1 MGEEDDVGRRLEA
14 EVPERLQQHR
24 EQVHQVEEAE
34 RRQQLVEEAVQL
46 LPGQQEDGGRV
57 AWGIFI
63 FIIIF
68 NIEPT
73 QWILCYV
80 STLCLAVASI
90 SISVAN
96 PPPSPDQPSVA
107 KHSST

>member
-1 MGEEDDVGRRLEA
+1 MREEDDVSRRLEA

-57 AWGIFI
+57 AWGI
-63 FIIIF
+63 IIINL
-68 NIEPT
+68 NI
-73 QWILCYV
+73 
-80 STLCLAVASI
+80 TLF
-90 SISVAN
+90 
-96 PPPSPDQPSVA
+96 
-107 KHSST
+107 

>member
-1 MGEEDDVGRRLEA
+1 MGRRLEA

-57 AWGIFI
+57 AWGI
-63 FIIIF
+63 IIISF

-96 PPPSPDQPSVA
+96 PPPRPDQPSVA

>member
-1 MGEEDDVGRRLEA
+1 MGEEDDVGGGLEA
-14 EVPERLQQHR
+14 EVPERLQQHG

-63 FIIIF
+63 INF
-68 NIEPT
+68 NIEPHSG
-73 QWILCYV
+73 WILCYV

-96 PPPSPDQPSVA
+96 PPPSHDQPGVA
-107 KHSST
+107 RQSPA

>member
-57 AWGIFI
+57 AWGI
-63 FIIIF
+63 IIIGF
-68 NIEPT
+68 NIEAT
-73 QWILCYV
+73 QWIDIVICVDTV
-80 STLCLAVASI
+80 SGCRLNFNFSG
-90 SISVAN
+90 
-96 PPPSPDQPSVA
+96 
-107 KHSST
+107 

>member
-57 AWGIFI
+57 AWGI
-63 FIIIF
+63 IIISF

-73 QWILCYV
+73 RWIL
-80 STLCLAVASI
+80 
-90 SISVAN
+90 
-96 PPPSPDQPSVA
+96 
-107 KHSST
+107 

>member
-1 MGEEDDVGRRLEA
+1 MREEDDVSRRLEA

-73 QWILCYV
+73 QWICVDTV
-80 STLCLAVASI
+80 SGSRLNFNFSG
-90 SISVAN
+90 
-96 PPPSPDQPSVA
+96 
-107 KHSST
+107 

>member
-1 MGEEDDVGRRLEA
+1 MGRRLEA

-73 QWILCYV
+73 QWICVDTV
-80 STLCLAVASI
+80 SGSPCPQFQFQWLIPRPALISLA
-90 SISVAN
+90 
-96 PPPSPDQPSVA
+96 
-107 KHSST
+107 